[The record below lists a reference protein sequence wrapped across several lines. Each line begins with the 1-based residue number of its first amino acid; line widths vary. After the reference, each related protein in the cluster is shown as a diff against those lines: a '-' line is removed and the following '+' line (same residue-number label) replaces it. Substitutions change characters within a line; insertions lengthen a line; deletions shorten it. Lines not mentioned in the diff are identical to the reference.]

1 MIVGVGC
8 DIIEIERIARA
19 IKHESFIQRVFTAK
33 EAAYCQSR
41 GQQAAASF
49 AARFAAKEA
58 VLKALGTGLR
68 EGSLQEIAV
77 ANDALGKPLVQLSG
91 HFAALSR
98 QLGVKNIQ
106 ISLSH
111 SRDFA
116 VAYVIME
123 DDK

>member
-19 IKHESFIQRVFTAK
+19 IKSESFIRRVFTAE
-33 EAAYCQSR
+33 EAAYCQRR

-77 ANDALGKPLVQLSG
+77 DNDGLGKPVVQLRG
-91 HFAALSR
+91 HFAMLSR

-111 SRDFA
+111 SRELA
-116 VAYVIME
+116 TAYVIME
-123 DDK
+123 DGK

>member
-19 IKHESFIQRVFTAK
+19 IKSESFIRRVFTAE
-33 EAAYCQSR
+33 EAAYCQKR

-77 ANDALGKPLVQLSG
+77 DNDGLGKPLVQLSG
-91 HFAALSR
+91 HFAMLAK

-111 SRDFA
+111 SRELA
-116 VAYVIME
+116 TAYVIME
-123 DDK
+123 DGK